1 MGKRDN
7 ELVATITK
15 EIESGNVSVDTAK
28 ALLNAYKDNTYGEW
42 SERHEWYRQMIE
54 SMVNDCGFEDKEL
67 AEFMANNHPTLQQNF
82 MRLCTLFIKEMSKK
96 TYYDGRNE
104 KSVLMSKRM
113 ADLIETL
120 PFV

>member
-42 SERHEWYRQMIE
+42 SERHEWYRKMVE
-54 SMVNDCGFEDKEL
+54 SMVNDCG
-67 AEFMANNHPTLQQNF
+67 
-82 MRLCTLFIKEMSKK
+82 
-96 TYYDGRNE
+96 
-104 KSVLMSKRM
+104 
-113 ADLIETL
+113 
-120 PFV
+120 

>member
-7 ELVATITK
+7 ELVETITR

-42 SERHEWYRQMIE
+42 SERHEWYRQIVE
-54 SMVNDCGFEDKEL
+54 KMVNDCGFEEKAL

-82 MRLCTLFIKEMSKK
+82 MRLCTLFIKEMSRK

-104 KSVLMSKRM
+104 KSVLMAQRM
-113 ADLIETL
+113 AELIETL